1 MNEQQVCVVGRRR
14 SRAEVEQ
21 LVAEFESSGL
31 SRIEFCRE
39 RGLALSTLG
48 RYRRRGARQ
57 KPARSNALLAVELSN
72 RPQASPAAAGSALA
86 VVLRSGRRIE
96 VGCGFDASALEQLV
110 RVLEGG

>member
-72 RPQASPAAAGSALA
+72 RPQASPAAAGSAVA
-86 VVLRSGRRIE
+86 VGLRSPGR
-96 VGCGFDASALEQLV
+96 VGAERQIDERAQAKK
-110 RVLEGG
+110 